1 MARQEKQR
9 LRAALAEVS
18 YSFEI
23 ERFGEQSRHTA
34 IGSTHLVGVER
45 HRFRQGNNDTVA
57 RRGIGVAV
65 GGPHRARKAK
75 RFEPSSSVGWS
86 GWLYVG
92 VLRRF
97 YIERDQR

>member
-18 YSFEI
+18 YGFEI

-45 HRFRQGNNDTVA
+45 HRFRQGNNDTIA
-57 RRGIGVAV
+57 RRGIAVAM
-65 GGPHRARKAK
+65 GRPQRSREAK

-86 GWLYVG
+86 GWLYAG
-92 VLRRF
+92 TLRRL
-97 YIERDQR
+97 YIECDQ